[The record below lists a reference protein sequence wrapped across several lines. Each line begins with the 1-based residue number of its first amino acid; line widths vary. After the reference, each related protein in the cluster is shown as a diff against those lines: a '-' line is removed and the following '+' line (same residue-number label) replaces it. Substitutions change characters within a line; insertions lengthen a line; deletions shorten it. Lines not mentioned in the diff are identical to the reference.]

1 MDELFV
7 TIQEAANTIAAP
19 NWADIM
25 AAFCS
30 LFAVVVAG
38 IIACKQNKISEKQ
51 TNIAEN
57 QNKIAL
63 FEERLEIYDILLSCN
78 SSARILKVAGENE
91 EILKYLFIIF
101 AGDPK
106 EYRRFN
112 RDEAQFYLSNCAT
125 KLLRASFFFSEEIAS
140 HIVNISGEL
149 LILANT
155 NVEVDGPEKYSE
167 KKQRYFEAVKEL
179 DKNEVIRS
187 IREEM
192 KMI

>member
-7 TIQEAANTIAAP
+7 AIQEAANTIAAP
-19 NWADIM
+19 NWADKM

-78 SSARILKVAGENE
+78 LSTRILKVAGENE
-91 EILKYLFIIF
+91 ELLKYLFIIF

-140 HIVNISGEL
+140 YVTDISGEL
-149 LILANT
+149 LTLVNADIKS
-155 NVEVDGPEKYSE
+155 DGPENYNE
-167 KKQRYFEAVKEL
+167 KKQRYFEAIKKL
-179 DKNEVIRS
+179 DENEVFNS
-187 IREEM
+187 MREEM
-192 KMI
+192 KMV